1 MDCKFDTKRFVW
13 YTDKSVR
20 EMYSPDIQRLLL
32 DLNISIKT
40 LWTNPKE
47 VRQQAVGLKELN
59 KQIRRD
65 KMKLSTLGQRES
77 QIFWQKLTH

>member
-1 MDCKFDTKRFVW
+1 MDCKLDTKRFVW

-20 EMYSPDIQRLLL
+20 EFQSPDIQRLLL

-65 KMKLSTLGQRES
+65 RMKLSTLGQRES

>member
-1 MDCKFDTKRFVW
+1 MH
-13 YTDKSVR
+13 
-20 EMYSPDIQRLLL
+20 SPDIQRLLL

-40 LWTNPKE
+40 LWTNPME

-65 KMKLSTLGQRES
+65 RMKLSTLGQRES
-77 QIFWQKLTH
+77 QIFWQKLAH